1 MYHWCLYSA
10 VNLKMRRI
18 IHKATAAIEIRF
30 RNIASKV
37 KGKFFY
43 FSALGK
49 SQSSVAFI
57 EPYFRLFVR
66 DWVVVV

>member
-1 MYHWCLYSA
+1 
-10 VNLKMRRI
+10 MRRI